1 MKNLIK
7 TALLLVVAVAMC
19 ACSGGNTPSAVAE
32 KAMKCIIDEDYEGYV
47 DLIYMNE
54 KAEMDK
60 EKLDE
65 QKKQYAAMLKEKM
78 TKSAEK
84 RGKKMKSAKAQS
96 EEISENGEKATVTML
111 VKYDNDTEETDD
123 IKLRKDKTG
132 NWRIDAGK

>member
-7 TALLLVVAVAMC
+7 IALLLVVAVAMC
-19 ACSGGNTPSAVAE
+19 ACSGGNTPSGVAE

-84 RGKKMKSAKAQS
+84 RKENEVGKGTVGRNIGKRRKGDSDNACEIRQRHRRDRRHKTAQ
-96 EEISENGEKATVTML
+96 GQ
-111 VKYDNDTEETDD
+111 DW
-123 IKLRKDKTG
+123 KL
-132 NWRIDAGK
+132 AH